1 MSNNKNVVIFE
12 NHSVPMNRVNES
24 LETANGVKDYV
35 FEGVCATFNGKN
47 ENARFYDRDE
57 YLRHVEYL
65 QKEIEQ
71 NSLAGSLD
79 HPDGDEED
87 ETKDIF
93 TPKMKDLSHLIT
105 KLWYKPESDEV
116 WIRIKLLDTEWGK
129 DAKACVDA
137 GMPLFISSRSSGF
150 IDKDG
155 RVWLAQIHTY
165 DIVYRPGFG
174 NAKLSPVLESFDGK
188 SSYLSVYSRQKEVVD
203 STESENTNMEK
214 KTYKLSELTKEDV
227 LSLLFN
233 PSVKGAYD
241 FTSDVIEKLG
251 EFFDYPK
258 FIDYFNENDPMLS
271 DAIVNY
277 FMDCGRYV
285 YDDGTSCENIADFIK
300 IEVGRACDDY
310 FAEIKQ
316 TFKDNFGESVQ
327 EGDGK
332 ADVQRYAQIIEEC
345 KKSKKNVLRKIRS
358 INECE
363 SVKIIVADYCNDPSC
378 DFTDKFEIARE
389 FFVKYPEYGVVVDDC
404 TMEDVVLIASDMKN
418 DCIYDEIEN
427 VEITAK
433 NEIADVK
440 RVVNKLYAQIN
451 QDRAEYKQS
460 INSLVRNVNQ
470 VLEEYK
476 ADIESAFI
484 TIDEIRD
491 DVYNIISWI
500 ESNNSALD
508 KSEEVAQISK
518 KLDGVT
524 QSFSQKIG
532 EIEASQEAVM
542 SHVDNI
548 ESDVSFIAES
558 ANRTKQ
564 MVKESATARNIED
577 ATSIGSRIDNVIETI
592 KAQAPAFRVF
602 ESDGSLYVP
611 NRFAKSY
618 NSLDEDQKTYVK
630 SVFETKN
637 PRSKSEFFSIW
648 ESLGL

>member
-105 KLWYKPESDEV
+105 KLWYKPETDEV

-188 SSYLSVYSRQKEVVD
+188 STYLSVYSRQKEVD

-241 FTSDVIEKLG
+241 FTSDVIEKLD

-316 TFKDNFGESVQ
+316 TFKDNFGDFVE

-332 ADVQRYAQIIEEC
+332 VDIDRYARIIEES
-345 KKSKKNVLRKIRS
+345 KKSKRNVLRKIQS
-358 INECE
+358 VNECE
-363 SVKIIVADYCNDPSC
+363 SVKLVVSDFCNDPSYGYE
-378 DFTDKFEIARE
+378 DKFEVARE

-404 TMEDVVLIASDMKN
+404 SMEDVVLIACDMKN

-427 VEITAK
+427 SEVRTK

-440 RVVNKLYAQIN
+440 RIVNKLYAQIN
-451 QDRAEYKQS
+451 QDRAEYKQT

-518 KLDGVT
+518 KLDDAT

-532 EIEASQEAVM
+532 EIEASQDAVM

-548 ESDVSFIAES
+548 ESDVSLIAES

-564 MVKESATARNIED
+564 MVKESATARKIED
-577 ATSIGSRIDNVIETI
+577 ATSIGSRINNVIETI
-592 KAQAPAFRVF
+592 KAQTPAFRVF

-618 NSLDEDQKTYVK
+618 NSLDEDQKTFVK

-648 ESLGL
+648 DSLGL

>member
-24 LETANGVKDYV
+24 LESSNGVKDYV

-105 KLWYKPESDEV
+105 KLWYKPETDEV

-188 SSYLSVYSRQKEVVD
+188 NSYLSVYSRQKEVD
-203 STESENTNMEK
+203 STESENIDMEN

-227 LSLLFN
+227 LGLLFN
-233 PSVKGAYD
+233 SRVDGAYD
-241 FTSDVIEKLG
+241 FTIDVAEKLQ

-258 FIDYFNENDPMLS
+258 FIDYYDEEDPMFI

-277 FMDCGRYV
+277 FMDHGKYV
-285 YDDGTSCENIADFIK
+285 YDDGTSCENIGDFIR

-310 FAEIKQ
+310 FGEIKQ
-316 TFKDNFGESVQ
+316 IFKDNFGDSVE
-327 EGDGK
+327 EGDSK
-332 ADVQRYAQIIEEC
+332 ADVDRYAKIIGEC

-358 INECE
+358 VNESE
-363 SVKIIVADYCNDPSC
+363 SVKSVVSAFCEDPFC
-378 DFTDKFEIARE
+378 DFEDKFEVARE
-389 FFVKYPEYGVVVDDC
+389 FFVKYPEYGVVIDDC
-404 TMEDVVLIASDMKN
+404 SMEDVVLMACDMKN
-418 DCIYDEIEN
+418 DRIYSEIDN
-427 VEITAK
+427 VETSTKSEITD
-433 NEIADVK
+433 IR
-440 RVVNKLYAQIN
+440 RVVNKLYAQMN
-451 QDRAEYKQS
+451 QDRAEFKRT
-460 INSLVRNVNQ
+460 IKALVENVNG
-470 VLEEYK
+470 VLEEYSL
-476 ADIESAFI
+476 DIENAYT

-500 ESNNSALD
+500 ESNNLALD
-508 KSEEVAQISK
+508 KSEEVEEISK
-518 KLDGVT
+518 KLDGVVKDVST
-524 QSFSQKIG
+524 KMG
-532 EIEASQEAVM
+532 EIEASQEAIT
-542 SHVDNI
+542 SYVDSI
-548 ESDVSFIAES
+548 ENDVSFIAES
-558 ANRTKQ
+558 ANKTKR
-564 MVKESATARNIED
+564 MVKESATTQKIRN
-577 ATSIGSRIDNVIETI
+577 AASIGSRIDSVLESI
-592 KAQAPAFRVF
+592 KSQTPEFRVF

-611 NRFAKSY
+611 NRFAKKY

-637 PRSKSEFFSIW
+637 PKSKAEFFSIW

>member
-24 LETANGVKDYV
+24 LESSNGVKDYV

-105 KLWYKPESDEV
+105 KLWYKPETDEV

-150 IDKDG
+150 IDNNG

-188 SSYLSVYSRQKEVVD
+188 STYFGVYSRQKAVGG
-203 STESENTNMEK
+203 TESENVNMEN
-214 KTYKLSELTKEDV
+214 KTYKLGELTKEDV
-227 LSLLFN
+227 LGLLFN
-233 PSVKGAYD
+233 SRVRGAYD
-241 FTSDVIEKLG
+241 FTIDVIEGLQ

-258 FIDYFNENDPMLS
+258 FIDYYDEEDPMLS

-277 FMDCGRYV
+277 FMDCGKYV
-285 YDDGTSCENIADFIK
+285 YDDGASCENIADFIR
-300 IEVGRACDDY
+300 IEVSRACDDY
-310 FAEIKQ
+310 FGEIKQ
-316 TFKDNFGESVQ
+316 IFKDNFGDYVE

-332 ADVQRYAQIIEEC
+332 ADIDRYASIIEEC
-345 KKSKKNVLRKIRS
+345 KKSKKNIIRKIQS
-358 INECE
+358 VNESE
-363 SVKIIVADYCNDPSC
+363 SVKDVVSAFCADHSC
-378 DFTDKFEIARE
+378 EFDDKVEVARE

-404 TMEDVVLIASDMKN
+404 STEDIVLMACDMKN
-418 DCIYDEIEN
+418 DRIYSEIEDA
-427 VEITAK
+427 EFRTT
-433 NEIADVK
+433 NEIADVR

-451 QDRAEYKQS
+451 QDRAEFKTA
-460 INSLVRNVNQ
+460 INALVVNVNG
-470 VLEEYK
+470 VLEEYSR
-476 ADIESAFI
+476 DINSAYEI
-484 TIDEIRD
+484 IDEIRD
-491 DVYNIISWI
+491 DVFNIISWI
-500 ESNNSALD
+500 ESNNASLD
-508 KSEEVAQISK
+508 KSEEVEEISK
-518 KLDGVT
+518 KLEGVVANV
-524 QSFSQKIG
+524 SAKMG
-532 EIEASQEAVM
+532 EIEASQEAVK
-542 SHVDNI
+542 SHVDSI
-548 ESDVSFIAES
+548 ENDVSFIAES
-558 ANRTKQ
+558 ANKTKQ
-564 MVKESATARNIED
+564 MVKESTTSRKIRSAA
-577 ATSIGSRIDNVIETI
+577 SIGTRIDNLIDAVS
-592 KAQAPAFRVF
+592 AQTPEFRVF

-611 NRFAKSY
+611 NRFAKGY
-618 NSLDEDQKTYVK
+618 GSLDEDQKTYVK

-637 PRSKSEFFSIW
+637 PKSKAEFFSIW

>member
-24 LETANGVKDYV
+24 LESSNGVKDYV

-47 ENARFYDRDE
+47 KNARFYDRDE

-105 KLWYKPESDEV
+105 KLWYKPETDEV

-188 SSYLSVYSRQKEVVD
+188 SSYTSVYSRQKAVD
-203 STESENTNMEK
+203 STESENINMEN

-233 PSVKGAYD
+233 PNVNGAYD
-241 FTSDVIEKLG
+241 FTSDVIEKLD

-258 FIDYFNENDPMLS
+258 FIDYYNENDPMLS
-271 DAIVNY
+271 EAIVNY

-285 YDDGTSCENIADFIK
+285 YDDGTSCENIGDFIK

-316 TFKDNFGESVQ
+316 VFKNNFGESVE

-332 ADVQRYAQIIEEC
+332 ADIDRYARIIEES
-345 KKSKKNVLRKIRS
+345 KKSKRNILRKIQS
-358 INECE
+358 VNECE
-363 SVKIIVADYCNDPSC
+363 SVKLVVSDFCNDPSC
-378 DFTDKFEIARE
+378 DIEDKFEVARE
-389 FFVKYPEYGVVVDDC
+389 FFVKYPEYGVVVDGC
-404 TMEDVVLIASDMKN
+404 SMEDVVLIACDMKN

-427 VEITAK
+427 SEVRTK

-440 RVVNKLYAQIN
+440 NIVNKLYTQIN
-451 QDRAEYKQS
+451 QDRAEFKKS
-460 INSLVRNVNQ
+460 INSLVENVNR

-476 ADIESAFI
+476 ADIESAFC

-491 DVYNIISWI
+491 DVVNIISWI

-508 KSEEVAQISK
+508 KSAEVAKISK
-518 KLDGVT
+518 RLDGVT
-524 QSFSQKIG
+524 QTFSQKI
-532 EIEASQEAVM
+532 EDIESSQEAMV

-558 ANRTKQ
+558 ADRTKQ
-564 MVKESATARNIED
+564 MVKESATARKIED

-611 NRFAKSY
+611 NRFAKQY

-648 ESLGL
+648 DSLGL

>member
-93 TPKMKDLSHLIT
+93 TPKMKDLSHLII

-188 SSYLSVYSRQKEVVD
+188 STYLSVYSRQKEVD

-316 TFKDNFGESVQ
+316 TFKDNFGDFVE

-332 ADVQRYAQIIEEC
+332 VDIDRYAQIIEEC

-363 SVKIIVADYCNDPSC
+363 SVKIIVSDYCNDPSC

-389 FFVKYPEYGVVVDDC
+389 FFVKYPEYGVIVDDC

-418 DCIYDEIEN
+418 DFIYDEIEN

-440 RVVNKLYAQIN
+440 RIINKLYAQIN
-451 QDRAEYKQS
+451 QDRAEYKQT

-518 KLDGVT
+518 KLDDAT

-532 EIEASQEAVM
+532 EIEASQDAVM

-548 ESDVSFIAES
+548 ESDVSLIAES

-564 MVKESATARNIED
+564 MVKESATARKIED
-577 ATSIGSRIDNVIETI
+577 ATSIGSRINNVIETI
-592 KAQAPAFRVF
+592 KAQTPAFRVF

-618 NSLDEDQKTYVK
+618 NSLDEDQKTFVK

-648 ESLGL
+648 DSLGL

>member
-1 MSNNKNVVIFE
+1 MNNNKNVVIFE
-12 NHSVPMNRVNES
+12 NHSIPMSRVNES
-24 LETANGVKDYV
+24 LESSNGGVKDYV

-79 HPDGDEED
+79 HPDGDEDD
-87 ETKDIF
+87 ESKDIF

-105 KLWYKPESDEV
+105 KLWYKPETDEV

-188 SSYLSVYSRQKEVVD
+188 STYLSVYSRQKEVD
-203 STESENTNMEK
+203 GSEHENINMENK
-214 KTYKLSELTKEDV
+214 IYKLSELTKEDV

-233 PSVKGAYD
+233 PRVEGAYD
-241 FTSDVIEKLG
+241 FTSDVIEKLQ

-258 FIDYFNENDPMLS
+258 FIDYYDNDYQMLS

-285 YDDGTSCENIADFIK
+285 YDNGTSCENIGDFIK

-316 TFKDNFGESVQ
+316 IFKDNFGESVE
-327 EGDGK
+327 EGDDD
-332 ADVQRYAQIIEEC
+332 ANIDRYARIIEEC
-345 KKSKKNVLRKIRS
+345 KKSKKNTIRKIRS

-363 SVKIIVADYCNDPSC
+363 SLKIVVSNFCSDPTYSF
-378 DFTDKFEIARE
+378 DDKVEVARE
-389 FFVKYPEYGVVVDDC
+389 FFVKYPECGVVVDDC
-404 TMEDVVLIASDMKN
+404 SQDDIVLMACDMKN
-418 DCIYDEIEN
+418 DRIYDEIGN
-427 VEITAK
+427 VESSTK
-433 NEIADVK
+433 NEISDLK
-440 RVVNKLYAQIN
+440 RIVNKLYAQIS
-451 QDRAEYKQS
+451 QDRSDFKTM
-460 INSLVRNVNQ
+460 INSLVVNTND
-470 VLEEYK
+470 VLAEHK
-476 ADIESAFI
+476 RDIEYMYCDI
-484 TIDEIRD
+484 EEIRD
-491 DVYNIISWI
+491 DVYNVISWI
-500 ESNNSALD
+500 ETNNKELD
-508 KSEEVAQISK
+508 KSKEVENISK
-518 KLDGVT
+518 KLEGIAMSIT
-524 QSFSQKIG
+524 TKIG
-532 EIEASQEAVM
+532 EIEASQEAMASQVYDIEDDM
-542 SHVDNI
+542 SY
-548 ESDVSFIAES
+548 IAES

-564 MVKESATARNIED
+564 MVKESAVARKIEN
-577 ATSIGSRIDNVIETI
+577 ATSIGSRIDDVIETI
-592 KAQAPAFRVF
+592 KSQAPAFRVF
-602 ESDGSLYVP
+602 ESDGSLYIP
-611 NRFAKSY
+611 NRFAKKY

-637 PRSKSEFFSIW
+637 PRSKSEFFAIW
-648 ESLGL
+648 DSLGL